1 MRVELSGLGRRRL
14 HEICAYIADRNPA
27 AAVRVRQ
34 RIVASLDLL
43 SEHPLAGP
51 RWRDTDTRALMVP
64 GLRYRIHYEITK
76 DGVRVLTILHTSQKP
91 PSGF

>member
-1 MRVELSGLGRRRL
+1 
-14 HEICAYIADRNPA
+14 
-27 AAVRVRQ
+27 
-34 RIVASLDLL
+34 
-43 SEHPLAGP
+43 LAGP